1 MIDTKHENAIKVKEW
16 FGKSYLERSLITN
29 KGETMTK
36 QKTISVYAP
45 TYRKAGVDHK
55 GNAQFDVS
63 MKVIGQATSYADAKA
78 KFGVLAIVDGY
89 AREVDE
95 E

>member
-1 MIDTKHENAIKVKEW
+1 
-16 FGKSYLERSLITN
+16 
-29 KGETMTK
+29 MTK
-36 QKTISVYAP
+36 QKTIPVYTT

-55 GNAQFDVS
+55 GNAQFEVS

-78 KFGVLAIVDGY
+78 KYGVLAIVDGY
-89 AREVDE
+89 AREMDE

>member
-1 MIDTKHENAIKVKEW
+1 
-16 FGKSYLERSLITN
+16 
-29 KGETMTK
+29 MTK
-36 QKTISVYAP
+36 QKTINVYTTA
-45 TYRKAGVDHK
+45 YKKAGVDHK
-55 GNAQFDVS
+55 GNAQFEVS

-89 AREVDE
+89 AREMDE

>member
-1 MIDTKHENAIKVKEW
+1 MK
-16 FGKSYLERSLITN
+16 KSIN
-29 KGETMTK
+29 
-36 QKTISVYAP
+36 VYQP

-55 GNAQFDVS
+55 GNAQFEVQ
-63 MKVIGQATSYADAKA
+63 MKVVGQAHSYADAKA

-89 AREVDE
+89 AREMDE

>member
-1 MIDTKHENAIKVKEW
+1 MK
-16 FGKSYLERSLITN
+16 
-29 KGETMTK
+29 K
-36 QKTISVYAP
+36 QKTIPVYTT

-55 GNAQFDVS
+55 GNAQFDVQ

-78 KFGVLAIVDGY
+78 KYGVLAIVDGY
-89 AREVDE
+89 AREMDE